1 MLDNLIPEH
10 RKNRNPHKTG
20 LMFDQREK
28 EKIAGKRMRMESI
41 HSCEAVKESD
51 ENDFQGN
58 LTIMKESA
66 KKKSLVGIRS
76 YANSG
81 KP

>member
-1 MLDNLIPEH
+1 
-10 RKNRNPHKTG
+10 
-20 LMFDQREK
+20 MFDQREK
-28 EKIAGKRMRMESI
+28 EKIAGKRVRMESI
-41 HSCEAVKESD
+41 HSCEAVKKESV
-51 ENDFQGN
+51 ENDFEGN
-58 LTIMKESA
+58 STLMKESA